1 MGQGNTY
8 SQVEAAEAKERRAP
22 QKARL
27 SFQYSLL
34 LEPPESRIQ
43 KLRLFHNAVCGGL
56 DMTDPSHRGANLSS
70 VDGNFI
76 SQTVIKRRKR
86 EIMS

>member
-1 MGQGNTY
+1 MEQGNTY
-8 SQVEAAEAKERRAP
+8 FQVEAAEAKKRRAP

-34 LEPPESRIQ
+34 LEPPESHAQKSRI
-43 KLRLFHNAVCGGL
+43 FHHAVCDAL
-56 DMTDPSHRGANLSS
+56 DMTDPSHRGADSSS
-70 VDGNFI
+70 VGGNFI
-76 SQTVIKRRKR
+76 SQTVIQRRKR